1 MIARKNT
8 QAWALATRFEALD
21 CLMCMAFWRSDRGF

>member
-1 MIARKNT
+1 MIAYKNT

-21 CLMCMAFWRSDRGF
+21 CSMPMGMRLSIAGD